1 MYDIIFISRNNKSSE
16 LDFDRLKQ
24 TWPFAKTAESFRD
37 AQKKST
43 TKLFWA
49 VWPDVFV
56 DVNFNFDYRP
66 PVHEEQYIHIWPNSA
81 DRNLPAVGLFP
92 KTKEV
97 TDKEIENRFFS
108 GMIKMN
114 TIASHTKYYDIVFIA
129 YNEEYADENYEKLIR
144 HAGVQ
149 HNDIHRIDG
158 VKGIHQA
165 HIAAAEAATTNMFWV
180 VDADAI
186 IDPQFRFNSML
197 SEKENDIVHVW
208 RSRNPVN
215 RLEYGNGGVKLL
227 PRELTLNLD
236 VNSTDMT
243 TSISSKFK
251 VMPTVSNITKFNTS
265 PFNTWRSAFREC
277 VKLSSGVIH
286 GDELAESQIRLNMWL
301 YQGGDKEFG
310 EYSKGG
316 ASAGQWYGTTYKD
329 DPEALSKI
337 NDYDWLEI
345 QFNEHVEMFPPV
357 ETFKDL
363 EDPAIIRERE
373 QEQEQ
378 ERELTQDEKINFWRS
393 AFREA
398 ADSITDADKI
408 QELLYNGHN
417 EYSRGGASAGKWF
430 GETYKNDPTNYA
442 KIEDDSWLEGEFY
455 YHIEV
460 HPPETFK

>member
-16 LDFDRLKQ
+16 LDFSRLKQ
-24 TWPFAKTAESFRD
+24 TWPFAKTAESFRA

-49 VWPDVFV
+49 VWPDVVV
-56 DVNFNFDYRP
+56 DINFNFDYRP
-66 PVHEEQYIHIWPNSA
+66 PVHEEKYVHIWPNSA
-81 DRNLPAVGLFP
+81 DRNLPSVGLFP
-92 KTKEV
+92 KDKEV

-149 HNDIHRIDG
+149 HNNIHRIDG

-165 HIAAAEAATTNMFWV
+165 HIAAAEIATTNMFYV

-215 RLEYGNGGVKLL
+215 GLEYGNGGVKLL

-236 VNSTDMT
+236 VNSADMT

-286 GDELAESQIRLNMWL
+286 GNELTESQVRLNTWL
-301 YQGGDKEFG
+301 YQGGDAEFG
-310 EYSKGG
+310 EYAKGG

-329 DPEALSKI
+329 DPTALSKI
-337 NDYDWLEI
+337 NDYEWLEI
-345 QFNEHVEMFPPV
+345 QFNQHVEMFPPE
-357 ETFKDL
+357 ETFQNLKDPST
-363 EDPAIIRERE
+363 DPMTDPMTDWI
-373 QEQEQ
+373 
-378 ERELTQDEKINFWRS
+378 S
-393 AFREA
+393 GFRECA
-398 ADSITDADKI
+398 ELSKCDAVDDERI
-408 QELLYNGHN
+408 QELLHAGHN

-430 GETYKNDPTNYA
+430 GETYKNDPANYA

-455 YHIEV
+455 YHIET

>member
-16 LDFDRLKQ
+16 LDFNRLKQ
-24 TWPFAKTAESFRD
+24 TWPFAKTANSFRD

-49 VWPDVFV
+49 VWPDVIV
-56 DVNFNFDYRP
+56 DINFNFDYRP

-97 TDKEIENRFFS
+97 TDTEIENRFFS

-114 TIASHTKYYDIVFIA
+114 TIASHTKYYDVVFISF
-129 YNEEYADENYEKLIR
+129 NEEYADNNYQRLVT
-144 HAGVQ
+144 HAGVMQ
-149 HNDIHRIDG
+149 NNVLRVSG

-165 HIAAAEAATTNMFWV
+165 HIAAAELATTNMFYV

-186 IDPQFRFNSML
+186 ISENFKFNLLL

-208 RSRNPVN
+208 RSQNPVN

-236 VNSTDMT
+236 VASTDMT

-286 GDELAESQIRLNMWL
+286 GDELAESQVRLNTWL
-301 YQGGDKEFG
+301 YRGGDSEFG
-310 EYSKGG
+310 EYAKGG

-329 DPEALSKI
+329 NPEELSKI
-337 NDYDWLEI
+337 NDYEWLEI
-345 QFNEHVEMFPPV
+345 QFNEHVAMFPPV

-363 EDPAIIRERE
+363 EDPEIIKE

-398 ADSITDADKI
+398 ADSITDADRI

>member
-16 LDFDRLKQ
+16 LDFNRLKK
-24 TWPFAKTAESFRD
+24 TWPFAKTANSFRD

-97 TDKEIENRFFS
+97 TDTEIENRFFS

-114 TIASHTKYYDIVFIA
+114 TIASHTKYYDVVFISF
-129 YNEEYADENYEKLIR
+129 NEEYADANYQRLVT
-144 HAGVQ
+144 HTGVMQ
-149 HNDIHRIDG
+149 NNVLRVSG
-158 VKGIHQA
+158 VKGIHRA
-165 HIAAAEAATTNMFWV
+165 HISAAELATTNMFYV
-180 VDADAI
+180 VDADAVI
-186 IDPQFRFNSML
+186 NENFKFNTLL
-197 SEKENDIVHVW
+197 SEKETDIVHVW
-208 RSRNPVN
+208 RSQNPVN
-215 RLEYGNGGVKLL
+215 GLAYGNGGVKLL

-236 VNSTDMT
+236 VTSTDMT
-243 TSISSKFK
+243 TSISNKFK
-251 VMPTVSNITKFNTS
+251 VMPTVSNITKFNTN

-277 VKLSSGVIH
+277 VKLSSGVIP
-286 GDELAESQIRLNMWL
+286 GAELSESQVRLNTWL

-310 EYSKGG
+310 EYAKGG

-363 EDPAIIRERE
+363 EDPTTTSIDSMSYWI
-373 QEQEQ
+373 
-378 ERELTQDEKINFWRS
+378 S
-393 AFREA
+393 GFRESA
-398 ADSITDADKI
+398 EISKCDIVDANKM
-408 QELLYNGHN
+408 QELLYKGHN
-417 EYSRGGASAGKWF
+417 KYSRGGASAGKWF
-430 GETYKNDPTNYA
+430 GETYKNDPANYA

>member
-16 LDFDRLKQ
+16 LDFNRLKQ
-24 TWPFAKTAESFRD
+24 TWPFAKTADSFRD

-49 VWPDVFV
+49 IWPDVIV
-56 DVNFNFDYRP
+56 DIHFNFDYRP

-97 TDKEIENRFFS
+97 TDTEIENRFFS

-114 TIASHTKYYDIVFIA
+114 TIASHTKYYDVVFISF
-129 YNEEYADENYEKLIR
+129 NEEYADANYHRLVT
-144 HAGVQ
+144 HAGVMQ
-149 HNDIHRIDG
+149 NNVLRVAG

-165 HIAAAEAATTNMFWV
+165 HIAAAELATTNMFYV

-186 IDPQFRFNSML
+186 ISENFKFNLLL

-208 RSRNPVN
+208 RSQNPVN
-215 RLEYGNGGVKLL
+215 GLEYGNGGVKLL

-265 PFNTWRSAFREC
+265 SFNTWRSAFREC

-286 GDELAESQIRLNMWL
+286 GDELAESQVRLNTWL
-301 YQGGDKEFG
+301 YQGGDTEFG
-310 EYSKGG
+310 EYAKGG

-337 NDYDWLEI
+337 NDYEWLEI
-345 QFNEHVEMFPPV
+345 QFNEHVEMFPPE
-357 ETFKDL
+357 ETFKNL
-363 EDPAIIRERE
+363 KDPSTITSTDPMTDWI
-373 QEQEQ
+373 
-378 ERELTQDEKINFWRS
+378 S
-393 AFREA
+393 GFRECA
-398 ADSITDADKI
+398 EISKCDIVDADKM
-408 QELLYNGHN
+408 QELLYAGHN

-430 GETYKNDPTNYA
+430 GETYKNDPANYA

-455 YHIEV
+455 YHIET

>member
-16 LDFDRLKQ
+16 LDFNRLKQ
-24 TWPFAKTAESFRD
+24 TWPFAKTANSFRD

-49 VWPDVFV
+49 VWPDVIV
-56 DVNFNFDYRP
+56 DINFNFDYRP
-66 PVHEEQYIHIWPNSA
+66 PAHEEQYIHIWPNSA

-97 TDKEIENRFFS
+97 TDTEIENRFFS

-114 TIASHTKYYDIVFIA
+114 TIASHTKYYDVVFISF
-129 YNEEYADENYEKLIR
+129 NEEYADANYQRLVA
-144 HAGVQ
+144 HAGVMQ
-149 HNDIHRIDG
+149 NNVLRISG
-158 VKGIHQA
+158 IKGIHQA
-165 HIAAAEAATTNMFWV
+165 HIAAAELATTNMFYV

-186 IDPQFRFNSML
+186 ISENFKFNLLL
-197 SEKENDIVHVW
+197 SEKETDIVHVW
-208 RSRNPVN
+208 RSQNPIN
-215 RLEYGNGGVKLL
+215 GLEYGNGGVKLL

-251 VMPTVSNITKFNTS
+251 VMPAISNITKFNTS

-277 VKLSSGVIH
+277 AKLSSGVIH
-286 GDELAESQIRLNMWL
+286 GDELTESQLRLNTWL
-301 YQGGDKEFG
+301 YQGGDSEFG
-310 EYSKGG
+310 EYAKGG

-329 DPEALSKI
+329 DPKALAKI
-337 NDYDWLEI
+337 NDYEWLEI
-345 QFNEHVEMFPPV
+345 QFNEHVAMFPP

-363 EDPAIIRERE
+363 KEPSTTDITPM
-373 QEQEQ
+373 
-378 ERELTQDEKINFWRS
+378 S
-393 AFREA
+393 AWISGFRECA
-398 ADSITDADKI
+398 ELSKSSMPNADRI

-430 GETYKNDPTNYA
+430 GETYKNDPANYA

-455 YHIEV
+455 YHIET

>member
-16 LDFDRLKQ
+16 LDFNRLKQ
-24 TWPFAKTAESFRD
+24 TWPFAKTANSFRD

-49 VWPDVFV
+49 VWPDVIV
-56 DVNFNFDYRP
+56 DINFNFDYRP
-66 PVHEEQYIHIWPNSA
+66 PAHEEQYIHIWPNSA

-92 KTKEV
+92 KNKEV
-97 TDKEIENRFFS
+97 TDTEIENRFFS

-114 TIASHTKYYDIVFIA
+114 TIASHTKYYDVVFISF
-129 YNEEYADENYEKLIR
+129 NEEYADDNYQRLVA
-144 HAGVQ
+144 HASVMQNNVLRVSG
-149 HNDIHRIDG
+149 I
-158 VKGIHQA
+158 KGIHQA
-165 HIAAAEAATTNMFWV
+165 HIAAANLATTNMFYV

-186 IDPQFRFNSML
+186 ISENFKFNLLL
-197 SEKENDIVHVW
+197 SEKETDIVHVW
-208 RSRNPVN
+208 RSQNPIN
-215 RLEYGNGGVKLL
+215 GLEYGNGGVKLL

-251 VMPTVSNITKFNTS
+251 VMPAISNITKFNTS

-277 VKLSSGVIH
+277 AKLSSGVIH
-286 GDELAESQIRLNMWL
+286 GDELTESQLRLNTWL
-301 YQGGDKEFG
+301 YQGGDSEFG
-310 EYSKGG
+310 EYAKGG

-329 DPEALSKI
+329 DPKALAKI
-337 NDYDWLEI
+337 NDYEWLEI
-345 QFNEHVEMFPPV
+345 QFNEHVAMFPP

-363 EDPAIIRERE
+363 KDPSTTDI
-373 QEQEQ
+373 
-378 ERELTQDEKINFWRS
+378 TPMS
-393 AFREA
+393 AWISGFRECA
-398 ADSITDADKI
+398 ELSKSSMPNADRI

-430 GETYKNDPTNYA
+430 GETYKNDPANYA

-455 YHIEV
+455 YHIET

>member
-16 LDFDRLKQ
+16 LDFNRLKQ
-24 TWPFAKTAESFRD
+24 TWPFAKTADSFRA

-49 VWPDVFV
+49 VWPDVIV
-56 DVNFNFDYRP
+56 DINFNFDYRP

-97 TDKEIENRFFS
+97 TDTEIENRFFS

-114 TIASHTKYYDIVFIA
+114 TIASHTKYYDVVFISF
-129 YNEEYADENYEKLIR
+129 NEEYADANYQRLVT
-144 HAGVQ
+144 HAGVMQ
-149 HNDIHRIDG
+149 NNVLRVSG

-165 HIAAAEAATTNMFWV
+165 HIAAAELATTNMFYV
-180 VDADAI
+180 VDADAVI
-186 IDPQFRFNSML
+186 SENFKFNLLL

-236 VNSTDMT
+236 VASTDMT

-286 GDELAESQIRLNMWL
+286 GDELAESQARLNTWL
-301 YQGGDKEFG
+301 YQGGQEEFG
-310 EYSKGG
+310 EYAKGG

-329 DPEALSKI
+329 DHDALIMI
-337 NDYDWLEI
+337 NDYEWLEM
-345 QFNEHVEMFPPV
+345 QFNQHVEMFPPA

-363 EDPAIIRERE
+363 VDHIATN
-373 QEQEQ
+373 QM
-378 ERELTQDEKINFWRS
+378 TDWING
-393 AFREA
+393 FRECA
-398 ADSITDADKI
+398 ELSKCDIVDADKI
-408 QELLYNGHN
+408 QELLHNGYNK
-417 EYSRGGASAGKWF
+417 YSRGGASAGKWF
-430 GETYKNDPTNYA
+430 GETYKNDPANYA
-442 KIEDDSWLEGEFY
+442 KINDDSWLEGEFY
-455 YHIEV
+455 YHIET